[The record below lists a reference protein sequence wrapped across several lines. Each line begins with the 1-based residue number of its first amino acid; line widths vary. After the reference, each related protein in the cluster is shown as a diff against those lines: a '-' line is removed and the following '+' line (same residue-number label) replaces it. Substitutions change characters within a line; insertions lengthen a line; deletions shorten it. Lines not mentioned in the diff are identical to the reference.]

1 VPRGECRRADWVIA
15 SIAYFARGLDR
26 KRQAQGEHRWARER
40 ETGLILENVR
50 RYLAGSP
57 LLNVVDQEAGY

>member
-1 VPRGECRRADWVIA
+1 VLVSPHVGAVTSRFW
-15 SIAYFARGLDR
+15 
-26 KRQAQGEHRWARER
+26 ER